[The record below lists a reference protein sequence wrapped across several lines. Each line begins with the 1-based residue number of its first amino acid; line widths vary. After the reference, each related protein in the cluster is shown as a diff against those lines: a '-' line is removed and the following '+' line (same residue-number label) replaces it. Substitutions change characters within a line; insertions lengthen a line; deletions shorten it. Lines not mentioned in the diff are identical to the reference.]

1 MRLHPL
7 ALCPIFI
14 LCAAQPLSA
23 QAPADTLTVNA
34 SGLKSDRGAVRCA
47 LYGAKL
53 ADDFPTNPK
62 RAQQVRAPIKARGAT
77 CQFTGLAPG
86 DYAVA
91 IFHDEDDDS
100 VLDTNFVGIPKEG
113 MGASRD
119 PKGSFG
125 PPSFDDAKIS
135 YRGGALTI
143 SVKIGY

>member
-1 MRLHPL
+1 MRLHL
-7 ALCPIFI
+7 LLCP
-14 LCAAQPLSA
+14 LVMLYAPQRLNAQE
-23 QAPADTLTVNA
+23 PANTLTVNA

-47 LYGAKL
+47 LYGAKN
-53 ADDFPTNPK
+53 ADDFPTKPK
-62 RAQQVRAPIKARGAT
+62 RAQQLRAAIKARAAT
-77 CQFTGLAPG
+77 CQFTGLVPG

-91 IFHDEDDDS
+91 IFHDEDDDG